1 MPSLQIW
8 KNGLHPMYHHEPF
21 SEKERRRGFVMIR
34 SALKDEKGVP
44 KKQETKAERV
54 MKGTIRIHIDSYF
67 GASLSAP
74 DRKYV

>member
-1 MPSLQIW
+1 MPNLQIW
-8 KNGLHPMYHHEPF
+8 KNGLHPMYHHELF
-21 SEKERRRGFVMIR
+21 SEKERRVFVMIR
-34 SALKDEKGVP
+34 SPLKDEKRVP

-67 GASLSAP
+67 GASVSAP